1 MVCWARGG
9 KGGGDGIGVLRGM
22 SKRSLVMVRWRLM
35 GLWLRVVRKVFH
47 RDVAMVWRVIGSLV
61 VV

>member
-1 MVCWARGG
+1 VVCLARGG

-22 SKRSLVMVRWRLM
+22 AKRSLVMVRWRLM

-47 RDVAMVWRVIGSLV
+47 RDVAMVWSVIGSV
-61 VV
+61 VVV